1 MSRRPA
7 PLWPVV
13 ALAIL
18 IAMFAF
24 VLSFDALRAVAL
36 ACGVAPALAWMF
48 PLVVDGSTLAF
59 TWAAWAFRT
68 RAMSSVYPW
77 TMLVAFTLVSLAGN
91 ALHAHPVA
99 SSGLSLPDWA
109 PPLIMTVPPAA
120 LLATTHMIVMAA
132 GRALDAPPEPEPAG
146 EEPEADAPAPSPAAP
161 ERPAARVRDAIPPAP
176 DAGLPVDVDDN
187 RVTRLLGLPDA

>member
-13 ALAIL
+13 ALAVL
-18 IAMFAF
+18 IAVFAF
-24 VLSFDALRAVAL
+24 VLSFDALRTVAL
-36 ACGVAPALAWMF
+36 ACGVAPSLAWMF

-68 RAMSSVYPW
+68 RAMPSVYPW

-91 ALHAHPVA
+91 ALHAHPVPL
-99 SSGLSLPDWA
+99 SGLMLPDWA

-132 GRALDAPPEPEPAG
+132 GRALDPPSDPGPAG
-146 EEPEADAPAPSPAAP
+146 GGPEEPPAGASRPAPE
-161 ERPAARVRDAIPPAP
+161 ERPAPTAIPPAP
-176 DAGLPVDVDDN
+176 DAGLPVDVTGN
-187 RVTRLLGLPDA
+187 RVTQLLGIPDA